1 MGEGDG
7 EDAAGVVAVAGGG
20 VVPWFGSEGGEGE
33 GGGEGAREGEEEREE
48 VLHFGGGMGGEF
60 DAGEAIVDLG
70 GIVDLFMGR
79 ETLGKKMWWMMGVD
93 DGGRGG
99 FA

>member
-1 MGEGDG
+1 MKEGRGRGE
-7 EDAAGVVAVAGGG
+7 ARAG
-20 VVPWFGSEGGEGE
+20 
-33 GGGEGAREGEEEREE
+33 ERERRRGRRCFILG
-48 VLHFGGGMGGEF
+48 VGWVVSF

-93 DGGRGG
+93 DGGG
-99 FA
+99 